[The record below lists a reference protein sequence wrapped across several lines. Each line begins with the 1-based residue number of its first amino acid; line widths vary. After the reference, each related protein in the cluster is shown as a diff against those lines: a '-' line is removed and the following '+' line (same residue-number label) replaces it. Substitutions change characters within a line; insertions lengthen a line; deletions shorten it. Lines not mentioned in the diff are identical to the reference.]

1 MLKKSKAC
9 LIFQVF
15 DNRRTVYKNFVTKKK
30 KEKNT
35 FSNFQYLIQGEKNI
49 QIKPGQPYA
58 RCLFTACFQASW
70 VCGWAIDR
78 YTGIYWWRYLQL
90 FQLAVKKH
98 LIGIWILI
106 PFLLTVPVISTS
118 KESCPKLLKSNQK
131 NKCRNEVRKSWSSPR
146 DSQAQGGS

>member
-15 DNRRTVYKNFVTKKK
+15 DNRRTIYKNFVTKKK

-49 QIKPGQPYA
+49 QIKPDQPYA

-98 LIGIWILI
+98 LIGVWILI
-106 PFLLTVPVISTS
+106 PFLLTVPVHKYQQRILPKAAEEQP
-118 KESCPKLLKSNQK
+118 KEQVQK
-131 NKCRNEVRKSWSSPR
+131 
-146 DSQAQGGS
+146 